1 MKEWVKALYIGYHQ
15 ALDLPKN
22 LFPFSRTRH
31 LKISSGPT
39 QLLYSKFHGLLKLT
53 FHTNQYNGVQQ
64 QCSAYLILRCTFPYY
79 VDEAH
84 RVGCTGA
91 DVCSEQVG
99 ASCLQMVCP
108 GPSCLQKQLL
118 PAATN
123 LHPPLQSLPCVQ
135 CGLTILGNP
144 VSSSRVSLVVTSW
157 DIVLF
162 EAADRSRV
170 LVQSG

>member
-1 MKEWVKALYIGYHQ
+1 MSQ
-15 ALDLPKN
+15 D
-22 LFPFSRTRH
+22 
-31 LKISSGPT
+31 T
-39 QLLYSKFHGLLKLT
+39 QLFGSNVSLALLGRLT
-53 FHTNQYNGVQQ
+53 LNIVGNVV
-64 QCSAYLILRCTFPYY
+64 SAYLILRCTFSYY
-79 VDEAH
+79 VDEA
-84 RVGCTGA
+84 RWVGCTGA
-91 DVCSEQVG
+91 DVCTEQVG

-108 GPSCLQKQLL
+108 GPSCLQIVCPAGPSCLQKQLL

-123 LHPPLQSLPCVQ
+123 LHPTLQSLPCVQ

-144 VSSSRVSLVVTSW
+144 VGSSRVSLVVTSW

>member
-1 MKEWVKALYIGYHQ
+1 MLSPLCLWHCFIQ
-15 ALDLPKN
+15 AG
-22 LFPFSRTRH
+22 H
-31 LKISSGPT
+31 LTLNIVGS
-39 QLLYSKFHGLLKLT
+39 
-53 FHTNQYNGVQQ
+53 VV
-64 QCSAYLILRCTFPYY
+64 SAYLILRCTFSYY
-79 VDEAH
+79 VDEAGG
-84 RVGCTGA
+84 VGCTGA

-108 GPSCLQKQLL
+108 AGPSCLQKQLL

-144 VSSSRVSLVVTSW
+144 VGSSRVSLVVTSW

-170 LVQSG
+170 LVQSGWKTQHASWFLDPDCPPSLHLHRHTQTQFFLLDS